1 LFGDRSIQRRIGTAA
16 RCEEGSMMDVFF
28 VLFGDGRNLDP
39 LQMALRAIAVF
50 VIALVLIRVSGRRS
64 FGQRSPFD
72 SVVVILLGATLSR
85 AIVGASPFV
94 STVIAS
100 FAIVMCHRIL
110 AWGCMRSRRFER
122 LVGGVEREVYRNGAF
137 NDHEMRA
144 ALITSTDVQESVRQ
158 KTGSRTMDNVAAA
171 ILERNGEVSVIRK
184 NA

>member
-1 LFGDRSIQRRIGTAA
+1 
-16 RCEEGSMMDVFF
+16 MMDAIF
-28 VLFGDGRNLDP
+28 VLFGEGRNLDP
-39 LQMALRAIAVF
+39 LQMGMRSIAVF
-50 VIALVLIRVSGRRS
+50 LIALVLIRVSGRRS

-94 STVIAS
+94 ATVVAS
-100 FAIVMCHRIL
+100 LAIVLCHRML
-110 AWGCMRSRRFER
+110 AWGCMRSRRLER
-122 LVGGVEREVYRNGAF
+122 VVGGVEREVFSNGAF
-137 NDHEMRA
+137 NAHEMDA